1 MGQQQSVNIL
11 SYPTQQNSGETTA
24 DKMEATHQIIILQSK
39 YVGPNK
45 HLGIDPIQV
54 PRFII
59 LVLRHAHDATLITGN

>member
-1 MGQQQSVNIL
+1 MGQQQSV
-11 SYPTQQNSGETTA
+11 SHPTEQNSSETTA
-24 DKMEATHQIIILQSK
+24 DKMKASHQIIILQSK

-59 LVLRHAHDATLITGN
+59 LVLHHTHDATLITGN